1 MICSVILLLTSLFLF
16 IFIFSLCTYCV
27 RRDED
32 DAVIPEI
39 EIEKTD
45 FETLSHINLNNTD
58 ISSYP
63 NSVKQNKIKIDFL
76 KPHSN
81 DGRKADTNR
90 S

>member
-16 IFIFSLCTYCV
+16 IFIFSLSTYCV
-27 RRDED
+27 RREED

-39 EIEKTD
+39 EIEKTYL
-45 FETLSHINLNNTD
+45 EMHSKINLNSD
-58 ISSYP
+58 FSSNP

-81 DGRKADTNR
+81 DGRKVDTNR

>member
-27 RRDED
+27 RREED
-32 DAVIPEI
+32 NAVIPEI
-39 EIEKTD
+39 EIEKTYL
-45 FETLSHINLNNTD
+45 ETLSHINLNLD
-58 ISSYP
+58 FSSNP

-76 KPHSN
+76 KPHTS
-81 DGRKADTNR
+81 DAKKEDKYR